1 MKKVPTFLK
10 LQCKTTFYCFS
21 CATNESLYLST
32 LNQAIIGAATVIKVG
47 PLCDSLIKLKLLN

>member
-10 LQCKTTFYCFS
+10 LS

>member
-1 MKKVPTFLK
+1 M
-10 LQCKTTFYCFS
+10 
-21 CATNESLYLST
+21 NESLYLST